1 MADSQSIITLNIG
14 SQRIS
19 MAAFSPKK
27 GGGLILKKYQEV
39 DILADPA
46 SEAMRNAEVRGAVAQ
61 LAKSLKTGKS
71 KVRAS
76 VPGHAVIT
84 KFVKLPP
91 IDSDDLSELVTMEAQ
106 QQIPF
111 PLDEG
116 AWDWAALEGGGIE
129 KEVLLVAIRQEVLDD
144 ISESVSGA
152 GLSLKEVDSAP
163 TALYNAFRYNYP
175 DVHEPVLLVDIG
187 AKSTE
192 LIYVEGKKLFV
203 QGVNSSGTTGASL
216 TSAIAKEF
224 NVSFPEA
231 EAHKVGSG
239 VVSLGSTEGM
249 DEATAALASFIRN
262 TINRLPGE
270 ISRRTNFY
278 RSQQGGNA
286 PTKVYLA
293 GGGANLGYLID
304 FLQDKLSLPVEPF
317 NALRRVGVADESL
330 ASKAHQLGE
339 LVGLGVE
346 GAGKA
351 ELHID
356 LVPTSVGAE
365 RENSRRKPWFLC
377 SSGLLLTGLGA
388 WAGLNFLA
396 ANHAEDKLSD
406 MQEEQEELAPFAGTL
421 EDWDF
426 ATEDIESVGEEYAQY
441 QEGRT
446 ASLGMLNEIR
456 GYFASDTVWITQL
469 RPLVNYIP
477 GNSESGK
484 NYFKGGFENLSFG
497 ETFVDVKSKDAR
509 GWQGEPIV
517 NAIKID
523 GFWRSGGKGKSKDH
537 SAVTQILERVKAGVQ
552 AANEAAQK
560 ANEENDLEV
569 MPKTY
574 FLLEKQS
581 ESTGDWA
588 SLADL
593 EILTNNDTTLAE
605 DTYGAP
611 FTMILPLREPISFA
625 EVTRGKNL

>member
-1 MADSQSIITLNIG
+1 MADSQSIIALNIG

-19 MAAFSPKK
+19 MAAFSPTK
-27 GGGLILKKYQEV
+27 GGGLNLKKYQEV

-46 SEAMRNAEVRGAVAQ
+46 SESMRNAEVRGAVAQ
-61 LAKSLKTGKS
+61 LAKSLKIGKG

-76 VPGHAVIT
+76 VPGHSVIT

-91 IDSDDLSELVTMEAQ
+91 IDSDDLEELVTMEAQ

-163 TALYNAFRYNYP
+163 SALYNSFRFNYP
-175 DVHEPVLLVDIG
+175 DVNEPVLLVDIG

-192 LIYVEGKKLFV
+192 LIYIEGKKLFV
-203 QGVNSSGTTGASL
+203 QGVNSPGTTGASL

-224 NVSFPEA
+224 SISFAEA
-231 EAHKVGSG
+231 EAHKVGGG

-286 PTKVYLA
+286 PTKVYLS

-304 FLQDKLSLPVEPF
+304 FLQEKLSLPVEPF

-330 ASKAHQLGE
+330 AAKAHQLGE

-351 ELHID
+351 EMHID

-365 RENSRRKPWFLC
+365 RASARRKPWLLA
-377 SSGLLLTGLGA
+377 SSGLILAGLGA
-388 WAGLNFLA
+388 WAGLSFVA
-396 ANHAEDKLSD
+396 AGNAESKI
-406 MQEEQEELAPFAGTL
+406 EELTEREEALAPYSSTL
-421 EDWDF
+421 ERWNDSV
-426 ATEDIESVGEEYAQY
+426 AEIESVGVEYADY
-441 QEGRT
+441 QRGRT
-446 ASLGMLNEIR
+446 TWLEILNEVR
-456 GYFASDTVWITQL
+456 QYFVSDTVWVTELQ
-469 RPLVNYIP
+469 PMTNYTP
-477 GNSESGK
+477 GNAKSGT
-484 NYFKGGFENLSFG
+484 NFVKGGFERLAYG
-497 ETFVDVKSKDAR
+497 ETMLNAKSKDTKD
-509 GWQGEPIV
+509 WDEDPMV
-517 NAIKID
+517 NAIRIN
-523 GFWRSGGKGKSKDH
+523 GYWRSGVDGKDH
-537 SAVTQILERVKAGVQ
+537 RAVTAILEKIKAGVG
-552 AANEAAQK
+552 AANKAAEGAEGK
-560 ANEENDLEV
+560 NSATA
-569 MPKTY
+569 PATY
-574 FLLEKQS
+574 FKLVKKDYDGGGPIPLS
-581 ESTGDWA
+581 DA
-588 SLADL
+588 
-593 EILTNNDTTLAE
+593 EILPVNDTTLPE
-605 DTYGAP
+605 ETYGAP
-611 FTMILPLREPISFA
+611 FSMILPLREPFFFEDLI
-625 EVTRGKNL
+625 EGRNL

>member
-1 MADSQSIITLNIG
+1 MADSQSIIALNIG

-27 GGGLILKKYQEV
+27 KGGLILKKYQEI

-46 SEAMRNAEVRGAVAQ
+46 AESMRNAEVRGAVAQ
-61 LAKSLKTGKS
+61 LAKSLKTGKD
-71 KVRAS
+71 KVRAV
-76 VPGHAVIT
+76 VPGHSVIT

-116 AWDWAALEGGGIE
+116 AWDWAAIEGGGIE

-163 TALYNAFRYNYP
+163 SALFNAFRYNYP
-175 DVHEPVLLVDIG
+175 DVNEPVLLVDIG

-192 LIYVEGKKLFV
+192 LIYIEGQKLFI
-203 QGVNSSGTTGASL
+203 QGVNSVGTTGASL

-224 NVSFPEA
+224 NVSFAEA

-262 TINRLPGE
+262 SVNRLPGE

-293 GGGANLGYLID
+293 GGGANLGYLVE
-304 FLQDKLSLPVEPF
+304 FLQEKLSLPVEAF
-317 NALRRVGVADESL
+317 NPLRRVSVADESL
-330 ASKAHQLGE
+330 AAKAHQLGE

-365 RENSRRKPWFLC
+365 RESARRKPWLL
-377 SSGLLLTGLGA
+377 SSALVLLAGIGT
-388 WAGLNFLA
+388 WAGVEFVA
-396 ANHAEDKLSD
+396 ANNAEDKL
-406 MQEEQEELAPFAGTL
+406 EEIIERQGELAPFAGKL
-421 EDWDF
+421 ADWDDSVY
-426 ATEDIESVGEEYAQY
+426 AIEEIGGEYASF
-441 QEGRT
+441 QEQRSSWVGV
-446 ASLGMLNEIR
+446 LNEVR
-456 GYFASDTVWITQL
+456 GYFASDTVWITEFT
-469 RPLVNYIP
+469 PYVNYIP
-477 GNSESGK
+477 GDVDTGK
-484 NYFKGGFENLSFG
+484 SYSKAGFERLAYG
-497 ETFVDVKSKDAR
+497 ETLVEVKSKDSKKFKD
-509 GWQGEPIV
+509 EPVI
-517 NAIKID
+517 NAIRID
-523 GFWRSGGKGKSKDH
+523 GFWRAGVDGKDH
-537 SAVTQILERVKAGVQ
+537 RAVNEILERVKAGVL
-552 AANEAAQK
+552 AANKAAEDSDVKVEPETFFQLTK
-560 ANEENDLEV
+560 LDPN
-569 MPKTY
+569 TR
-574 FLLEKQS
+574 
-581 ESTGDWA
+581 GDERLPL
-588 SLADL
+588 SDP
-593 EILTNNDTTLAE
+593 EILTKNDTTLAE
-605 DTYGAP
+605 ETYGAP
-611 FTMILPLREPISFA
+611 FTMILPLREAILFA
-625 EVTRGKNL
+625 EATKGKNL

>member
-27 GGGLILKKYQEV
+27 GGGLNLKKYQEL

-46 SEAMRNAEVRGAVAQ
+46 SESMRNAEVRGAVAQ
-61 LAKSLKTGKS
+61 LAKSLKTGKG

-91 IDSDDLSELVTMEAQ
+91 IDSDDLGELVTMEAQ

-152 GLSLKEVDSAP
+152 GLSLKEVDAAP

-175 DVHEPVLLVDIG
+175 DVNEPVLLVDIG

-192 LIYVEGKKLFV
+192 LIYIEGKKLFV
-203 QGVNSSGTTGASL
+203 QGVNAAGTTGASL

-224 NVSFPEA
+224 NVSFAEA
-231 EAHKVGSG
+231 EAHKIGGG

-262 TINRLPGE
+262 AVNRLPGE

-293 GGGANLGYLID
+293 GGGANLGYLVD
-304 FLQDKLSLPVEPF
+304 FLQEKLSLPVEAF
-317 NALRRVGVADESL
+317 NALRRDGVADESL
-330 ASKAHQLGE
+330 AAKAHQLGE

-365 RENSRRKPWFLC
+365 RENARRKPWLLA
-377 SSGLLLTGLGA
+377 SSAILIAGLGA
-388 WAGLNFLA
+388 WAGTKFLA
-396 ANHAEDKLSD
+396 VKGAEDKLAEVIERQD
-406 MQEEQEELAPFAGTL
+406 ALVPYAKTLA
-421 EDWDF
+421 DWDQGI
-426 ATEDIESVGEEYAQY
+426 ANIESVGEEYAGY
-441 QEGRT
+441 QESRT
-446 ASLGMLNEIR
+446 AWIGILNEIR
-456 GYFASDTVWITQL
+456 GLFASETVWVTELSPI
-469 RPLVNYIP
+469 VNYSP
-477 GNSESGK
+477 ESPSDAK
-484 NYFKGGFENLSFG
+484 SYTKEGFQTLGYG
-497 ETFVDVKSKDAR
+497 ETIVDLKSKEVR
-509 GWQGEPIV
+509 GWSGRSIV
-517 NAIKID
+517 NAIRLD
-523 GFWRSGGKGKSKDH
+523 GFWRASPSKDH
-537 SAVTQILERVKAGVQ
+537 GAVTDILAKVKSSVKAAQ
-552 AANEAAQK
+552 KEADDANEASEDRSIVIEPA
-560 ANEENDLEV
+560 
-569 MPKTY
+569 TY
-574 FLLEKQS
+574 FKL
-581 ESTGDWA
+581 STE
-588 SLADL
+588 DL
-593 EILTNNDTTLAE
+593 NTGKWRPLSDSEILINNNTTLRE
-605 DTYGAP
+605 KTYGAD
-611 FTMILPLREPISFA
+611 FTMILPLREPIPFD
-625 EVTRGKNL
+625 EVTKGKKL

>member
-1 MADSQSIITLNIG
+1 MADSQSTIALNIG

-27 GGGLILKKYQEV
+27 GGGLNLKKYQEI
-39 DILADPA
+39 DILADPSA
-46 SEAMRNAEVRGAVAQ
+46 EGMRNAEVRGAVAQ
-61 LAKSLKTGKS
+61 LAKALKTGKD

-91 IDSDDLSELVTMEAQ
+91 IDSDDLTELVTMEAA

-163 TALYNAFRYNYP
+163 TALFNAFRYNYP
-175 DVHEPVLLVDIG
+175 DVNEPVLLVDIG

-192 LIYVEGKKLFV
+192 LIYIEGQKLFI
-203 QGVNSSGTTGASL
+203 QGVNSPGTTGASL

-224 NVSFPEA
+224 GVSFPEA
-231 EAHKVGSG
+231 EAHKVGTG

-262 TINRLPGE
+262 SINRLPGE

-293 GGGANLGYLID
+293 GGGANLGYLVD
-304 FLQDKLSLPVEPF
+304 FLQEKLSLPVEPF
-317 NALRRVGVADESL
+317 NALRRVTVADETLS
-330 ASKAHQLGE
+330 SKAHQLGE
-339 LVGLGVE
+339 LVGLAVE

-356 LVPTSVGAE
+356 LVPTSLGAE
-365 RENSRRKPWFLC
+365 RESARRKPW
-377 SSGLLLTGLGA
+377 LLGAAGILLGGLGI
-388 WAGLNFLA
+388 WAATQFLA
-396 ANHAEDKLSD
+396 ANNAESQLDTVIERND
-406 MQEEQEELAPFAGTL
+406 ELAPFAGTL
-421 EDWDF
+421 AEWD
-426 ATEDIESVGEEYAQY
+426 ESVYGIELIGAEYAQY
-441 QEGRT
+441 EADRT
-446 ASLGMLNEIR
+446 SWVKLLNELR
-456 GYFASDTVWITQL
+456 GYTASDTVWITDF
-469 RPLVNYIP
+469 RPYVNYVP
-477 GNSESGK
+477 GKADSGK
-484 NYFKGGFENLSFG
+484 SYFKGGFERLAYG
-497 ETFVDVKSKDAR
+497 ETFVDIKSRDSKDVS
-509 GWQGEPIV
+509 GDPLV
-517 NAIKID
+517 NAIRID
-523 GFWRSGGKGKSKDH
+523 GFWRPGVDGKDH
-537 SAVTQILERVKAGVQ
+537 RAVNEILERIKAGVT
-552 AANEAAQK
+552 AANKAAQES
-560 ANEENDLEV
+560 EEKIEPDTHFRLTKIDPN
-569 MPKTY
+569 
-574 FLLEKQS
+574 
-581 ESTGDWA
+581 TGDEVG
-588 SLADL
+588 LTDL
-593 EILTNNDTTLAE
+593 EIQTKNDTIRAD

-611 FTMILPLREPISFA
+611 FTMILPLREPIPFA
-625 EVTRGKNL
+625 EAIAGKKL